1 MTNNRVVNSSTLRD
15 SPQVSQG
22 RKDLMATFRT
32 SKKYAFYWKLKKEL
46 MSKRRFAGVPRSKI
60 GFDKAM

>member
-1 MTNNRVVNSSTLRD
+1 
-15 SPQVSQG
+15 
-22 RKDLMATFRT
+22 MATFRT